1 MLSLLAISLVCIS
14 CVGHY
19 YEYYPTTYNNFSIMK
34 EYQYANNGYGLA
46 INFFR
51 NIETGQLR
59 SMVISTNGMFVL
71 KSDLFGDSIEDNF
84 FVVDPEAAEFKID
97 GEKIQLNRKRHA
109 FPDLGLYYSIDSHR
123 IIINLENKTPSPVNL
138 DKTIF
143 MIPSDFIQKDGERV
157 IKDTIFLKQYEK
169 TNFKRTITMKKK
181 NGYPPYYGLDN

>member
-1 MLSLLAISLVCIS
+1 
-14 CVGHY
+14 
-19 YEYYPTTYNNFSIMK
+19 
-34 EYQYANNGYGLA
+34 LA